1 MSTYAEKIEK
11 QLAEI
16 KKEQKEKRKIEE
28 GKRKK
33 AENLASTKKEKSL
46 LKRNFKR
53 IDKIDEEQKE
63 KDNAVIKTR
72 RQLRKRYLRSLKVGD
87 IKLIESASQSMLGY
101 EIGLKLEK
109 QEDERDF

>member
-1 MSTYAEKIEK
+1 MSKYAEKIEK

-53 IDKIDEEQKE
+53 IDKIDEEQK
-63 KDNAVIKTR
+63 DNAVIKTR

>member
-1 MSTYAEKIEK
+1 MSKYAEKIEK

-16 KKEQKEKRKIEE
+16 KKEQKE
-28 GKRKK
+28 KRKK

>member
-1 MSTYAEKIEK
+1 MSKYAEKIEK

-16 KKEQKEKRKIEE
+16 KKEQKE
-28 GKRKK
+28 KRKK

-72 RQLRKRYLRSLKVGD
+72 RQLRKRYLRSLNVGD